1 MCVLFVVVGVVV
13 ASSAGVSILLQEQS
27 GGNDRSSAEL
37 CEYQCGSDRDR
48 GVGCAISGSVGMD
61 GGTPEETVQTAQ
73 IHTCPGDFSIG
84 SFGRHN
90 RTKF

>member
-48 GVGCAISGSVGMD
+48 GVGRAISGSVGMD
-61 GGTPEETVQTAQ
+61 GGTPDEKRSTTEIRQRSDDLSVELA
-73 IHTCPGDFSIG
+73 
-84 SFGRHN
+84 R
-90 RTKF
+90 